1 MTTARIMSTISAE
14 RYAARLAAAQGQLPD
29 EDAAALLIGVGA
41 DLQWLTGYAAKDLE
55 RLTLLIVPSVGRA
68 MLVVPRLERAA
79 AQVATA
85 VEAHLVDIVTWEET
99 EDPFALVAERLSAS
113 NSRPEIQLGALG
125 GAWGRLGGLLVSD
138 RLWATFLLRLQS
150 AVPDAAFGLASAVL
164 GPLRAVK
171 DAEEIELLRAAAHAA
186 DRVVAQIAGGRL
198 VGRTEADVA
207 REVRERLVAEGHDA
221 ADFWIVASGPNSASP
236 HHEPAER
243 VINAGEPIVLDI
255 GGSLAGYCSDT
266 TRTLWVTGDADVRPT
281 DEFVRLY
288 EVLQRAQDA
297 GRAAAKA
304 GVPCEGVDQASR
316 SIIADARMGDLF
328 IHRTGHGI
336 GLEGHEDPYIVA
348 GNADPLEPGNAFSIE
363 PGIYIDG
370 RYGARIEDIV
380 VCGAIGADTL
390 NEAPRELLV
399 VRG

>member
-1 MTTARIMSTISAE
+1 MSTAQVTSTISAA
-14 RYAARLAAAQGQLPD
+14 RYAARLAAAQERLPD
-29 EDAAALLIGVGA
+29 EDAAALLVGVGA

-55 RLTLLIVPSVGRA
+55 RLTLLIVPSVGRCT
-68 MLVVPRLERAA
+68 LVVPRLERAA

-85 VEAHLVDIVTWEET
+85 VQAKHVDITTWEET
-99 EDPFALVAERLSAS
+99 EDPFALVAERLAAS

-243 VINAGEPIVLDI
+243 VISAGEPIVLDI
-255 GGSLAGYCSDT
+255 GGALAGYCSDI
-266 TRTLWVTGDADVRPT
+266 TRTLWVTGDADIRPT
-281 DEFVRLY
+281 DEFAHLY
-288 EVLQRAQDA
+288 EVLQRAQEA
-297 GRAAAKA
+297 GRAAVKA
-304 GVPCEGVDQASR
+304 GVPCEDVDGASR
-316 SIIADARMGDLF
+316 SIIANAGMGDLF

-336 GLEGHEDPYIVA
+336 GLEGHEDPYMVA

-380 VCGAIGADTL
+380 VCTADGPDAL
-390 NEAPRELLV
+390 NEASRDLYV

>member
-1 MTTARIMSTISAE
+1 MTAARVTSTISAE
-14 RYAARLAAAQGQLPD
+14 RYAARLAAAQQQLPD
-29 EDAAALLIGVGA
+29 EDAAALLVGVGA

-68 MLVVPRLERAA
+68 TLVVPRLERAA
-79 AQVATA
+79 AQVAAA
-85 VEAHLVDIVTWEET
+85 VQAKLVDIVTWEET
-99 EDPFALVAERLSAS
+99 EDPFALVAERLAAS

-186 DRVVAQIAGGRL
+186 DRVVAQIASGRL

-243 VINAGEPIVLDI
+243 VIGEGEPIVLDI
-255 GGSLAGYCSDT
+255 GGALGGYCSDI

-281 DEFVRLY
+281 DEFTRLY
-288 EVLQRAQDA
+288 DVLQRAQDA
-297 GRAAAKA
+297 GRAAAQE
-304 GVPCEGVDQASR
+304 GVPCEDIDRVSR
-316 SIIADARMGDLF
+316 SIIADAGMGDLF

-348 GNADPLEPGNAFSIE
+348 GNAEPLAAGNAFSIE

-380 VCGAIGADTL
+380 VCTADGPDTL
-390 NEAPRELLV
+390 NEASRDLYV